1 MKKSLLSLS
10 ILVALFSTGCEDKV
24 SIQKLQEAENNIVQL
39 ESQLKEAQ
47 SEVTKLQAEI
57 VSLATLKSEYDALK
71 IELDKALTRFPALN
85 VEVISLFNKSE
96 MISFPKDPKDE
107 YAPESSRVELS
118 VSIAK
123 TGVEWLD
130 QLLLKEVDIRSNN
143 TAHNPVLKT
152 ADMDTSKPLTL
163 ERFTQSLSGMYE
175 AMLAEVKENKEIGLT
190 QEVQSR
196 YLGQRNN
203 IVSFSILNHVYSGGA
218 HGMYRTDYLNI
229 DTDKQAVITLND
241 FIAPNNQE
249 SVKSKLWE
257 RYAEERRDES
267 GEFNGSGDKNTFRL
281 SENFYFTPH
290 GVSFVYPPYELG
302 SYDEG
307 EVEVMLEWY
316 EINSLLQP
324 SYRLA
329 ELNDKQ

>member
-1 MKKSLLSLS
+1 MKKSLLTLS
-10 ILVALFSTGCEDKV
+10 IFVALFSTGCEDKV
-24 SIQKLQEAENNIVQL
+24 SSQKLLEAEKAIVQL
-39 ESQLKEAQ
+39 GNQLEREQ
-47 SEVTKLQAEI
+47 REVVKLQNEL
-57 VSLATLKSEYDALK
+57 VALK
-71 IELDKALTRFPALN
+71 TELNTALSRLPALN
-85 VEVISLFNKSE
+85 VEIVSLFNKSE

-123 TGVEWLD
+123 TGVAWLD
-130 QLLLKEVDIRSNN
+130 QLLLKEVEIRLNN

-152 ADMDTSKPLTL
+152 ADMDTSKSLTL
-163 ERFTQSLSGMYE
+163 DNLTQVLSGMYE

-203 IVSFSILNHVYSGGA
+203 IASFSILSHVYSGGA
-218 HGMYRTDYLNI
+218 HGMYSTDYLNI
-229 DTDKQAVITLND
+229 DTDKRAVITLND

-257 RYAEERRDES
+257 RYAEERRDEN
-267 GEFNGSGDKNTFRL
+267 GEFNGFGDKNTFRL

-302 SYDEG
+302 PFAEG

-329 ELNDKQ
+329 EFNEQP

>member
-1 MKKSLLSLS
+1 MKKSLLTLS
-10 ILVALFSTGCEDKV
+10 IFVALFSTGCEDKV
-24 SIQKLQEAENNIVQL
+24 SSQKLLEAEKAIVQL
-39 ESQLKEAQ
+39 GNQLEREQ
-47 SEVTKLQAEI
+47 REVVKLQNEL
-57 VSLATLKSEYDALK
+57 VALK
-71 IELDKALTRFPALN
+71 TELNTALSRLPALN
-85 VEVISLFNKSE
+85 VEIVSLFNKSE

-107 YAPESSRVELS
+107 YAPESSRIELS
-118 VSIAK
+118 VSIARS
-123 TGVEWLD
+123 GVAWLD
-130 QLLLKEVDIRSNN
+130 QLLLKEVEIRLNN

-152 ADMDTSKPLTL
+152 ADMDTSKSLTL
-163 ERFTQSLSGMYE
+163 DNLTQVLSGMYE

-203 IVSFSILNHVYSGGA
+203 IASFSILSHVYSGGA
-218 HGMYRTDYLNI
+218 HGMYSTDYLNI
-229 DTDKQAVITLND
+229 DTDKRAVITLND

-257 RYAEERRDES
+257 RYAEERRDDN
-267 GEFNGSGDKNTFRL
+267 GEFNGFGDKNTFRL

-302 SYDEG
+302 PFAEG

-329 ELNDKQ
+329 EFNEQQ

>member
-1 MKKSLLSLS
+1 MKKSLLTLS
-10 ILVALFSTGCEDKV
+10 IFVALFSTGCEDNV
-24 SIQKLQEAENNIVQL
+24 SSQKLLEAEKAIVQL
-39 ESQLKEAQ
+39 GNQLEREQ
-47 SEVTKLQAEI
+47 REVVKLQNEL
-57 VSLATLKSEYDALK
+57 VALK
-71 IELDKALTRFPALN
+71 TELNTALSRLPALN
-85 VEVISLFNKSE
+85 VEIVSLFNKSE

-107 YAPESSRVELS
+107 YAPESSRIELS
-118 VSIAK
+118 VSIARS
-123 TGVEWLD
+123 GVEWLD
-130 QLLLKEVDIRSNN
+130 QLLLKEVEIRLNN
-143 TAHNPVLKT
+143 TAHNPALKT
-152 ADMDTSKPLTL
+152 ADMDTSKSLTL
-163 ERFTQSLSGMYE
+163 DNLTQVLSGIYE

-203 IVSFSILNHVYSGGA
+203 IASFSILSHVYSGGA
-218 HGMYRTDYLNI
+218 HGMYSTDYLNI
-229 DTDKQAVITLND
+229 DTDKRAVITLND

-257 RYAEERRDES
+257 RYAEERRDDN
-267 GEFNGSGDKNTFRL
+267 GEFNGFGDKNTFRL

-302 SYDEG
+302 PFAEG

-329 ELNDKQ
+329 EFNEQP

>member
-1 MKKSLLSLS
+1 MKKSLLTLS
-10 ILVALFSTGCEDKV
+10 IFVALFSTGCEDKV
-24 SIQKLQEAENNIVQL
+24 SSQKLLEAEKAIVQL
-39 ESQLKEAQ
+39 GNQLEREQ
-47 SEVTKLQAEI
+47 REVVKLQNEL
-57 VSLATLKSEYDALK
+57 VALK
-71 IELDKALTRFPALN
+71 TELNTALSRLPVLN
-85 VEVISLFNKSE
+85 VEIVSLFNKSE

-123 TGVEWLD
+123 TGVAWLD
-130 QLLLKEVDIRSNN
+130 QLLLKEVEIRLNN

-152 ADMDTSKPLTL
+152 ADMDTSKSLTL
-163 ERFTQSLSGMYE
+163 DNLTQVLSGMYE

-203 IVSFSILNHVYSGGA
+203 IASFSILSHVYSGGA
-218 HGMYRTDYLNI
+218 HGMYSTDYLNI
-229 DTDKQAVITLND
+229 DTDKRAVITLND

-257 RYAEERRDES
+257 RYAEERRDEN
-267 GEFNGSGDKNTFRL
+267 GEFNGFGDKNTFRL

-302 SYDEG
+302 PFAEG

-329 ELNDKQ
+329 EFNEQP

>member
-1 MKKSLLSLS
+1 MKKSLLTLS
-10 ILVALFSTGCEDKV
+10 IFVALFSTGCEDKV
-24 SIQKLQEAENNIVQL
+24 SSQKLLEAEKAIVQL
-39 ESQLKEAQ
+39 GNQLEREQ
-47 SEVTKLQAEI
+47 REVVKLQNEL
-57 VSLATLKSEYDALK
+57 VALK
-71 IELDKALTRFPALN
+71 TELNTALSRLPALN
-85 VEVISLFNKSE
+85 VEIVSLFNKSE

-123 TGVEWLD
+123 TGVAWLD
-130 QLLLKEVDIRSNN
+130 QLLLKEVEIRLNN

-152 ADMDTSKPLTL
+152 ADMDTSKSLTL
-163 ERFTQSLSGMYE
+163 DNLTQVLSGMYE

-203 IVSFSILNHVYSGGA
+203 IASFSILSHVYSGGA
-218 HGMYRTDYLNI
+218 HGMYSTDYLNI
-229 DTDKQAVITLND
+229 DTDKRAVITLND

-257 RYAEERRDES
+257 RYAEERRDDN
-267 GEFNGSGDKNTFRL
+267 GEFNGFGDKNTFRL

-302 SYDEG
+302 PFAEG

-329 ELNDKQ
+329 EFNEQP

>member
-1 MKKSLLSLS
+1 MKKSLLTLS
-10 ILVALFSTGCEDKV
+10 IFVALFSTGCEDKV
-24 SIQKLQEAENNIVQL
+24 SSQKLLEAEKAIVQL
-39 ESQLKEAQ
+39 GNQLEREQ
-47 SEVTKLQAEI
+47 REVVKLQNEL
-57 VSLATLKSEYDALK
+57 VALK
-71 IELDKALTRFPALN
+71 TELNTALSRLPVLN
-85 VEVISLFNKSE
+85 VEIVSLFNKSE

-123 TGVEWLD
+123 TGVAWLD
-130 QLLLKEVDIRSNN
+130 QLLLKEVEIRLNN
-143 TAHNPVLKT
+143 TAHNPVLRT
-152 ADMDTSKPLTL
+152 ADMDTSKSLTL
-163 ERFTQSLSGMYE
+163 DNLTQVLSGMYE

-203 IVSFSILNHVYSGGA
+203 IASFSILSHVYSGGA
-218 HGMYRTDYLNI
+218 HGMYSTDYLNI
-229 DTDKQAVITLND
+229 DTDKRAVITLND

-257 RYAEERRDES
+257 RYAEERRDDN
-267 GEFNGSGDKNTFRL
+267 GEFNGFGDKNTFRL

-302 SYDEG
+302 PFAEG

-329 ELNDKQ
+329 EFNEQP